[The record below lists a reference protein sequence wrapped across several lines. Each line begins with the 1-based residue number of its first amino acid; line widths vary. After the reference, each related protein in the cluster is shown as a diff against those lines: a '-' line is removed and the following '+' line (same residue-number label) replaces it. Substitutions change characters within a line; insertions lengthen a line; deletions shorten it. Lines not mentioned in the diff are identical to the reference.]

1 MSSNDISKIDT
12 ATFNE
17 TPSLHFLD
25 LSKNRLQTLDQSSF
39 AALTNLT
46 HLNLADNEVEDI
58 NGLLTT
64 QMNLQH
70 LNISSN
76 KLQWFDYAFVPNSLR
91 SLDIHNNQIDS
102 VENYYSLKDGFQLE
116 YLDASRNRIKSLGV
130 LSLLPS
136 LKTILIQDNRISD
149 IGHNTFL
156 NKNNLS
162 LVNLSSNQLSILSIA
177 SLTVSKALKNG
188 EP

>member
-1 MSSNDISKIDT
+1 MDLKVGVEALRGSST
-12 ATFNE
+12 
-17 TPSLHFLD
+17 
-25 LSKNRLQTLDQSSF
+25 F
-39 AALTNLT
+39 AAVLSVLLGVGNY
-46 HLNLADNEVEDI
+46 LN
-58 NGLLTT
+58 GS
-64 QMNLQH
+64 QC
-70 LNISSN
+70 
-76 KLQWFDYAFVPNSLR
+76 K
-91 SLDIHNNQIDS
+91 
-102 VENYYSLKDGFQLE
+102 GFQLE

-156 NKNNLS
+156 NKNNLT